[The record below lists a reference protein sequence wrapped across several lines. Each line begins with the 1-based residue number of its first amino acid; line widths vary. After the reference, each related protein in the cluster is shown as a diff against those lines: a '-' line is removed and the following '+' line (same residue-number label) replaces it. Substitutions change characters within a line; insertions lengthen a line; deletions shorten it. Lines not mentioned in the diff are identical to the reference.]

1 GSDGVEQALYHER
14 PKGMYHVTRGRRR
27 RAVGGHRLLLRGS
40 VWSFRRRV
48 PDDLVPRLGRSEI
61 VRSLGVEVLAEA
73 RRRAALLDVRVGRV
87 FEAVRREPGMGNEAA
102 ERLGRATCCENPGE
116 PPCGWLR
123 VRH

>member
-1 GSDGVEQALYHER
+1 
-14 PKGMYHVTRGRRR
+14 M
-27 RAVGGHRLLLRGS
+27 
-40 VWSFRRRV
+40 

-102 ERLGRATCCENPGE
+102 ERL
-116 PPCGWLR
+116 
-123 VRH
+123 VRELCDEYLGNLLA